1 MVPSTN
7 TGTAN
12 KMKRQSSVSMCSGA
26 GICTGAEQL
35 GVMYYHGNGIK
46 QDFDEAFKW
55 YRCAAEQG
63 HAKAPNSLGVM
74 YYTGGWCAARL
85 RKLVAAGSRA
95 R

>member
-1 MVPSTN
+1 MYRCAAVQEYARAQN
-7 TGTAN
+7 N
-12 KMKRQSSVSMCSGA
+12 
-26 GICTGAEQL
+26 L